1 MVCMLYDVLELKK
14 VLLDGQNFFVFEE
27 FLYLCG
33 CATPMGSGVEE
44 RFFVRRWPFDKLR
57 HQLRLLL
64 CVSPSETFCSFT
76 PTGFIYSVYLYQ
88 GLASPKLLMLGNW
101 SKLRCSR
108 LLVILSPLPVVYH
121 SYGVYYKII
130 CCEWIYLLFN
140 VRYITDEMWMDMI
153 KKMLS
158 HMMDSAFF
166 VLFMCDLRFA
176 EVVDAVLE
184 GFDFGFGIG
193 LFFALVFDDFG
204 FGIGYEFFVA
214 ELFHYRI

>member
-1 MVCMLYDVLELKK
+1 MMFLELKK
-14 VLLDGQNFFVFEE
+14 VLLLGGT
-27 FLYLCG
+27 FLFLRRRCVAMRPRWG
-33 CATPMGSGVEE
+33 RGRSGGHAVSAGD
-44 RFFVRRWPFDKLR
+44 PSTSSGIT
-57 HQLRLLL
+57 LRLLL
-64 CVSPSETFCSFT
+64 RVSPSETSCSFT

-88 GLASPKLLMLGNW
+88 GFT
-101 SKLRCSR
+101 
-108 LLVILSPLPVVYH
+108 PLPVVYH

-158 HMMDSAFF
+158 RVMDSAFF
-166 VLFMCDLRFA
+166 LLILSSDLCFA

-193 LFFALVFDDFG
+193 LFFALVLNDFG